1 MQNYRSGLPK
11 LVTKMGFGTLRIQ
24 GYHSWLLWVKDSKLP
39 KCVTEEGNLSG
50 LWWVKDSELSKW
62 VIELGNGGLRIQSYQ
77 SGLTKGIIKKGFG
90 RLRIQSYQNGLW
102 WVKGSCLPNRVYYI
116 LFQFQVRN
124 QNSLANFKQR
134 NPLLVTTLT
143 QGNPV

>member
-1 MQNYRSGLPK
+1 
-11 LVTKMGFGTLRIQ
+11 MGFGRLRIQ
-24 GYHSWLLWVKDSKLP
+24 GYHSWLWLVKDSKLP
-39 KCVTEEGNLSG
+39 KCVTEEDYRSG

-77 SGLTKGIIKKGFG
+77 SGLTKWVTEKGFG

-102 WVKGSCLPNRVYYI
+102 WVKGSGLPNRVYYI
-116 LFQFQVRN
+116 LFQFQVSY
-124 QNSLANFKQR
+124 QNSVANFKQR
-134 NPLLVTTLT
+134 NLFLVTTLT